1 MGMFGFTYAD
11 TGKSIIASKGY
22 IYISKAMQKAI
33 DYNKSALRFTYVDE
47 YGNFNILRKDN
58 KSLLTLD
65 IYALKA
71 MQLYLAGTLK
81 ALKNEDIANLQEAVA
96 NFRLAMSKSDVD
108 IIEYTDKIRTL
119 GIFAHN
125 HLNDEKP
132 CDRKSYTIPHIGNQN
147 AKMIYFDK
155 ISRTPV
161 PIVITKKRLENMVV
175 NKSRQITPDD
185 DVCDIA
191 YKWGMVSTD
200 DPSQGFYESR
210 DIWVK
215 YEYPEK

>member
-33 DYNKSALRFTYVDE
+33 DYNKSALRFTYVNG
-47 YGNFNILRKDN
+47 YGDFDILRKNN
-58 KSLLTLD
+58 KDTLTLD

-71 MQLYLAGTLK
+71 MQLYLAGLLK
-81 ALKNEDIANLQEAVA
+81 GLTKTDIENLQDTIA
-96 NFRLAMSKSDVD
+96 NFRLAMTQPD
-108 IIEYTDKIRTL
+108 IEIKEYSDKIRHL
-119 GIFAHN
+119 GIKNSFN
-125 HLNDEKP
+125 NEKP
-132 CDRKSYTIPHIGNQN
+132 CDRKSYTLPHIGNQN

-161 PIVITKKRLENMVV
+161 PIIITKKRLENMVV
-175 NKSRQITPDD
+175 TKSRQITPDD

-191 YKWGMVSTD
+191 YKWGMVSSD

>member
-1 MGMFGFTYAD
+1 MFGFTYAD

-33 DYNKSALRFTYVDE
+33 DYNKSALRFTYVNE
-47 YGNFNILRKDN
+47 YGDFDILRKNN
-58 KSLLTLD
+58 KDTLTLD

-71 MQLYLAGTLK
+71 MQLYLAGLLK
-81 ALKNEDIANLQEAVA
+81 DLTKTDIENLQDTIA
-96 NFRLAMSKSDVD
+96 NFRLAMIQPD
-108 IIEYTDKIRTL
+108 IDIKEYANKIRHL
-119 GIFAHN
+119 GIKNSF
-125 HLNDEKP
+125 NDEKP

-175 NKSRQITPDD
+175 TKSRQITPDD

-191 YKWGMVSTD
+191 YKWGMVSSD

-215 YEYPEK
+215 YEYTEK

>member
-11 TGKSIIASKGY
+11 TGKSIIESKGY

-33 DYNKSALRFTYVDE
+33 DYNKSALRFTYVNE
-47 YGNFNILRKDN
+47 YGDFDILRKNN
-58 KSLLTLD
+58 KDTLTLD

-71 MQLYLAGTLK
+71 MQLYLVGLLK
-81 ALKNEDIANLQEAVA
+81 DLTKTDIENLQDTIA
-96 NFRLAMSKSDVD
+96 NFRLAMTQPD
-108 IIEYTDKIRTL
+108 IDIKEYADKIRHL
-119 GIFAHN
+119 GIKNSFN
-125 HLNDEKP
+125 NEKP
-132 CDRKSYTIPHIGNQN
+132 CDRKSYTLPHIGNQN

-161 PIVITKKRLENMVV
+161 PIIITKKRLENMVV
-175 NKSRQITPDD
+175 TKSRQITPDD

-191 YKWGMVSTD
+191 YKWGMVSSD

>member
-33 DYNKSALRFTYVDE
+33 DYNKSALRFTYVNE
-47 YGNFNILRKDN
+47 YGDFDILRKNN
-58 KSLLTLD
+58 KDTLTLD

-71 MQLYLAGTLK
+71 MQLYLAGLLK
-81 ALKNEDIANLQEAVA
+81 GLTKTDIENLQDTIA
-96 NFRLAMSKSDVD
+96 NFRLAMIQPD
-108 IIEYTDKIRTL
+108 INIKEYANEIRHL
-119 GIFAHN
+119 GIKNSF
-125 HLNDEKP
+125 NDEKP
-132 CDRKSYTIPHIGNQN
+132 CDRKSYTLPHIGNQN

-161 PIVITKKRLENMVV
+161 PIIITKKRLENMVV
-175 NKSRQITPDD
+175 TKSRQITPDD

-191 YKWGMVSTD
+191 YKWGMVSSD

>member
-33 DYNKSALRFTYVDE
+33 DYNKSALRFTYVNE
-47 YGNFNILRKDN
+47 YGDFDILRKNN
-58 KSLLTLD
+58 KDTLTLD

-71 MQLYLAGTLK
+71 MQLYLAGFLK
-81 ALKNEDIANLQEAVA
+81 GLTKTDIENLQDTIA
-96 NFRLAMSKSDVD
+96 NFRLAMIQPD
-108 IIEYTDKIRTL
+108 INIKEYANKIRHL
-119 GIFAHN
+119 GI
-125 HLNDEKP
+125 K
-132 CDRKSYTIPHIGNQN
+132 IGNQN

-161 PIVITKKRLENMVV
+161 PIIITKKRLENMVV
-175 NKSRQITPDD
+175 TKSRQITPDD

-191 YKWGMVSTD
+191 YKWGMVSSD